1 MTTMAFVGGGVRVVG
16 TRRFPPPSTGEMIR
30 GITIL
35 PRRLRTCARSAA
47 APACAPPTYRHA
59 QRCLSSL
66 HHGVGTPGDAIPSQ
80 FKPPPGHEREQQ
92 IRIAKTLLSHVWR
105 NLPPDA
111 PEEEREHAAKM
122 KRRVLTSLGLMVGGK
137 FVTIQVP
144 FVFKTLVDSL
154 PQHQQHQQQIAPA
167 LQSSPLDAGT
177 LDILANIPPEAAA
190 TLPLSLLLGY
200 GISRATASGMQELR
214 NATFAHVAQDAIRR
228 VGRSVFNHV
237 HSLDMQF
244 HLTRNTGQLSR
255 VLDRGNR
262 SISFV
267 LNAMVFNVVP
277 TTLEVGVVTGLMAWN
292 FSSTHASVVLATIG
306 AYTAFTVG
314 ITQWRTQ
321 FRRDMNRLENEASGR
336 VVDSL
341 LNYETV
347 KYFNNEKHEGVQYEK
362 RLTGYQQAALKAQSS
377 LSLLNFGQ
385 NAIFSAGLTG
395 IMYLTCGDILA
406 GTATVG
412 DLVLVNGLL
421 FQLSI
426 PLNFIGS
433 VYREVRQA
441 LIDMEAMFSLRDTK
455 PAISDR
461 DTAIE
466 YKPEEMKGGTDITFH
481 DVEFAYPVPE
491 AQANKQTTR
500 PILRGMT
507 FDVKEGKT
515 VAFVGASGCGKST
528 ILRILYRFYE
538 PDAGGVSLGG
548 TDIRD
553 LTADS
558 VRKSIAVVPQDTP
571 LFNDTIGYNIHYGDL
586 NASFDEVVEA
596 AKKAHIHD
604 TIMSF
609 PDGYDTVVGERGLKV
624 SGGEKQRVAL
634 ARAIL
639 KKAPIM
645 LCDEP
650 TSSLDSHTEADIMAN
665 LKEVGRDTTTIII
678 AHRLST
684 IQDADEIIVLHQG
697 KVVERGTHWELL
709 ARGGRYND
717 LLKMQQQQ
725 HLDDGDGDGDD
736 DKHVGELSD
745 KKE

>member
-1 MTTMAFVGGGVRVVG
+1 MAFVGGSGAVRAIG
-16 TRRFPPPSTGEMIR
+16 ARRFPPSSTGKMIQS
-30 GITIL
+30 ITTRSISL
-35 PRRLRTCARSAA
+35 RRLRFVAA
-47 APACAPPTYRHA
+47 APACAPTYRYAAH
-59 QRCLSSL
+59 RCLSSL

-137 FVTIQVP
+137 VVTIQVP

-154 PQHQQHQQQIAPA
+154 PQQQQQIAPA
-167 LQSSPLDAGT
+167 MQSSPLDAST
-177 LDILANIPPEAAA
+177 LDTLATIQPEAAA

-267 LNAMVFNVVP
+267 LNAMVFNIVP
-277 TTLEVGVVTGLMAWN
+277 TTLEVGVVTGLMAYN
-292 FSSTHASVVLATIG
+292 FGSAHASVVLATIG
-306 AYTAFTVG
+306 AYTAVTVG

-347 KYFNNEKHEGVQYEK
+347 KYFNNETHEGVQYEK

-455 PAISDR
+455 PAITDR
-461 DTAIE
+461 ETAME

-491 AQANKQTTR
+491 AQANKQNTR

-528 ILRILYRFYE
+528 ILRLLYRFYE

-548 TDIRD
+548 TDIQD

-684 IQDADEIIVLHQG
+684 IQDADEIIVLHEG

-725 HLDDGDGDGDD
+725 HLDDDDGDNGD
-736 DKHVGELSD
+736 DKHVGECSD
-745 KKE
+745 EKE

>member
-1 MTTMAFVGGGVRVVG
+1 MV
-16 TRRFPPPSTGEMIR
+16 
-30 GITIL
+30 L
-35 PRRLRTCARSAA
+35 ARSSCYSSTRPVRHLAA
-47 APACAPPTYRHA
+47 VLARGGRAQAQQQLPTNTSCITHHAHHRNQPYRP
-59 QRCLSSL
+59 LSSL
-66 HHGVGTPGDAIPSQ
+66 HRGVGTPGDAIPSQ
-80 FKPPPGHEREQQ
+80 FKPPPGDEREQQ
-92 IRIAKTLLSHVWR
+92 IRIAKTLASHVWP
-105 NLPPDA
+105 NA
-111 PEEEREHAAKM
+111 PADDVEEQKRATRM
-122 KRRVLTSLGLMVGGK
+122 KARVLASLGLMVGGK
-137 FVTIQVP
+137 IVTIQVP
-144 FVFKTLVDSL
+144 FVFKRLVDSL
-154 PQHQQHQQQIAPA
+154 PQSPPPPSAA
-167 LQSSPLDAGT
+167 AAAADADVAGSSTDTVTTATTTAFDAIST
-177 LDILANIPPEAAA
+177 IPPETAAA
-190 TLPLSLLLGY
+190 LPLSLLLGY

-228 VGRSVFNHV
+228 VGRSVFDHV

-277 TTLEVGVVTGLMAWN
+277 TTLEVGVVTGLMAYN
-292 FSSTHASVVLATIG
+292 FGSAHASVILGTIG

-347 KYFNNEKHEGVQYEK
+347 KYFNNEKHEGVQYEE
-362 RLTGYQQAALKAQSS
+362 RLSGYQQAALKAQSS

-385 NAIFSAGLTG
+385 NAIFSTGLTA

-441 LIDMEAMFSLRDTK
+441 MIDMEAMFTLRDTN
-455 PAISDR
+455 PIFIDR
-461 DTAIE
+461 DTAVE
-466 YKPEEMKGGTDITFH
+466 YRPEEIKGGTDISFH
-481 DVEFAYPVPE
+481 NIEFAYPVPPS
-491 AQANKQTTR
+491 QTDKLQTR
-500 PILRGMT
+500 PILRGTT

-528 ILRILYRFYE
+528 LIRLLYRFYE
-538 PDAGGVSLGG
+538 PDAGEISLGG
-548 TDIRD
+548 ADVRD
-553 LTADS
+553 LTTES
-558 VRKSIAVVPQDTP
+558 VRKAIAVVPQDTI

-586 NASFDEVVEA
+586 SASFDEVIEA

-624 SGGEKQRVAL
+624 SGGEKQRVAI

-639 KKAPIM
+639 KKAPIL

-665 LKEVGRDTTTIII
+665 LKEVGKDTTTIII

-684 IQDADEIIVLHQG
+684 IQDADEIVVLHEG
-697 KVVERGTHWELL
+697 GVVERGTHWELL
-709 ARGGRYND
+709 SRGGRYND

-725 HLDDGDGDGDD
+725 HLDDGDDDEDVPPVDG
-736 DKHVGELSD
+736 GE
-745 KKE
+745 KK

>member
-1 MTTMAFVGGGVRVVG
+1 MYMY
-16 TRRFPPPSTGEMIR
+16 PHPYMSSCSP
-30 GITIL
+30 
-35 PRRLRTCARSAA
+35 AR
-47 APACAPPTYRHA
+47 H
-59 QRCLSSL
+59 LSSL
-66 HHGVGTPGDAIPSQ
+66 HQGVGTPGEAIPSQ

-92 IRIAKTLLSHVWR
+92 IRIARTLLSHVWR
-105 NLPPDA
+105 SPRPDA
-111 PEEEREHAAKM
+111 PDEERQHAAQM
-122 KRRVLTSLGLMVGGK
+122 KRRVLASLGLMVGGK
-137 FVTIQVP
+137 GVTIQVP
-144 FVFKTLVDSL
+144 FVFKALVDSL
-154 PQHQQHQQQIAPA
+154 PLQVPSPVQVQAQAQAQVVPEVVPEVHVAPA
-167 LQSSPLDAGT
+167 LDA
-177 LDILANIPPEAAA
+177 LSAVPPETVAA
-190 TLPLSLLLGY
+190 LPLSLLLGY

-228 VGRSVFNHV
+228 VGRSVFDHV
-237 HSLDMQF
+237 HSLDLQF
-244 HLTRNTGQLSR
+244 HLARNTGQLSR

-277 TTLEVGVVTGLMAWN
+277 TTLEVGVVTGLMAYN
-292 FSSTHASVVLATIG
+292 FGTAHATVVLATIG
-306 AYTAFTVG
+306 AYTAYTVG

-347 KYFNNEKHEGVQYEK
+347 KYFNNEGHEGRQYEE
-362 RLTGYQQAALKAQSS
+362 RLVGYQQAALRAQSS

-395 IMYLTCGDILA
+395 IMDLTCGDIVA
-406 GTATVG
+406 GTGTVG

-433 VYREVRQA
+433 VYREVKQA

-455 PAISDR
+455 PAFTDR
-461 DTAIE
+461 ECAME
-466 YKPEEMKGGTDITFH
+466 YKPEAMKGGTDITFH
-481 DVEFAYPVPE
+481 DVEFAYPVPD
-491 AQANKQTTR
+491 AQADKQNTR

-507 FDVKEGKT
+507 FNVKEGTT

-528 ILRILYRFYE
+528 ILRLLYRFYE
-538 PDAGGVSLGG
+538 PDAGGVNLGG

-553 LTADS
+553 LTAES

-586 NASFDEVVEA
+586 SASFDEVVEA

-684 IQDADEIIVLHQG
+684 IQD
-697 KVVERGTHWELL
+697 
-709 ARGGRYND
+709 

-725 HLDDGDGDGDD
+725 HLDAEDGGEDNDT
-736 DKHVGELSD
+736 GELD
-745 KKE
+745 KIQ

>member
-1 MTTMAFVGGGVRVVG
+1 MHMHRYPHSRMYSCSPA
-16 TRRFPPPSTGEMIR
+16 RR
-30 GITIL
+30 
-35 PRRLRTCARSAA
+35 
-47 APACAPPTYRHA
+47 
-59 QRCLSSL
+59 LSSL
-66 HHGVGTPGDAIPSQ
+66 HHGAVPGAGDAIPPQ
-80 FKPPPGHEREQQ
+80 FQPPSGREHEREREREQQ
-92 IRIAKTLLSHVWR
+92 IRIARTLLSHVWR
-105 NLPPDA
+105 SPRPDA
-111 PEEEREHAAKM
+111 PEEEREHAARM
-122 KRRVLTSLGLMVGGK
+122 KRRVLASLGLMVGGK
-137 FVTIQVP
+137 GVTIQVP
-144 FVFKTLVDSL
+144 FIFKALVDSL
-154 PQHQQHQQQIAPA
+154 PLQVPPQAQAQAQAQLVPEVHVVPA
-167 LQSSPLDAGT
+167 LDA
-177 LDILANIPPEAAA
+177 LSAVPPEAAA
-190 TLPLSLLLGY
+190 AAAAALPLSLLLGY

-228 VGRSVFNHV
+228 VGRSVFDHV
-237 HSLDMQF
+237 HSLDLQF
-244 HLTRNTGQLSR
+244 HLARNTGQLSR

-277 TTLEVGVVTGLMAWN
+277 TTLEVGVVTGLMAYN
-292 FSSTHASVVLATIG
+292 FGTAHATVVLATIG
-306 AYTAFTVG
+306 AYTAYTVG
-314 ITQWRTQ
+314 VTQWRTQ

-347 KYFNNEKHEGVQYEK
+347 KYFNNEGHEGRQYEE
-362 RLTGYQQAALKAQSS
+362 RLVGYQQAALRAQSS
-377 LSLLNFGQ
+377 LSMLNFGQ

-395 IMYLTCGDILA
+395 IMYLTCGDIVA

-455 PAISDR
+455 PAFTDR
-461 DTAIE
+461 ESAME
-466 YKPEEMKGGTDITFH
+466 YKPEAMKGGTDITFH
-481 DVEFAYPVPE
+481 DVEFAYPVPD
-491 AQANKQTTR
+491 AQADKQKTR
-500 PILRGMT
+500 PILRGMS
-507 FDVKEGKT
+507 FNVKEGTT

-528 ILRILYRFYE
+528 ILRLLYRFYE
-538 PDAGGVSLGG
+538 PDAGGVNLGG

-553 LTADS
+553 LTAES

-586 NASFDEVVEA
+586 SASFDEVVEA

-684 IQDADEIIVLHQG
+684 IQDADEIIVLHEG

-709 ARGGRYND
+709 AQGGRYND

-725 HLDDGDGDGDD
+725 HPDAEDG
-736 DKHVGELSD
+736 GED
-745 KKE
+745 NTDNTT